1 MSYTKSKHFVNNK
14 LSDDLSLNSIS
25 NDFEKDEDDPLPIRS
40 LLIVFLG
47 IIFASLTIL
56 IPSIGVLLGRPFS
69 QGNENTLNQS
79 IKKDGS

>member
-25 NDFEKDEDDPLPIRS
+25 NDFEKDEDDPLPIRN

-47 IIFASLTIL
+47 IIFASLSIL

-69 QGNENTLNQS
+69 QGNENILNQS